1 MNNIHIWWL
10 TKVLILMLIL
20 NLFRIRQGGTLTIHV
35 SLISTILTMAATIFG
50 LQPWYVGT
58 LYGNNNLY
66 MQYISTLKK
75 ADGTPVDEIKN
86 LFTKSV
92 IRTKIQEIFGDNILT
107 SETSLKG

>member
-1 MNNIHIWWL
+1 
-10 TKVLILMLIL
+10 
-20 NLFRIRQGGTLTIHV
+20 
-35 SLISTILTMAATIFG
+35 
-50 LQPWYVGT
+50 
-58 LYGNNNLY
+58 

>member
-1 MNNIHIWWL
+1 M
-10 TKVLILMLIL
+10 V
-20 NLFRIRQGGTLTIHV
+20 
-35 SLISTILTMAATIFG
+35 ATIFG

-86 LFTKSV
+86 LFAK
-92 IRTKIQEIFGDNILT
+92 RKAHTKIQGIFGDNILT
-107 SETSLKG
+107 ADDFLERLTNDEVFKKLFIVIAE